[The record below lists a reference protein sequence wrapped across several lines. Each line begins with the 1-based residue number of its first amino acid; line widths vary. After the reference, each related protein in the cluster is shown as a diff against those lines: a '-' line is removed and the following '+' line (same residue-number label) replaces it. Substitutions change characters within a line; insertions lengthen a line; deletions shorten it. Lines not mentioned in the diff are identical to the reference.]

1 MSEHIIGIILN
12 GVTGRMG
19 ARQHLERSIV
29 AIMKDGGIL
38 LPSGNRIVIDPLLVG
53 RNPNKLRQL
62 AETYGIPKWTTD
74 LDCALSDPNYQIY
87 FDSQTT
93 ALRVPA
99 LTKAINAGKHVY
111 CEKPVALDLSS
122 ALELAKLA
130 RIRGVKNGVVQDKLF
145 LPGFRKLRRVID
157 SGELGR
163 LLAVRADFG
172 YWVFER
178 GDEGGLQRPSWN
190 YRREDGGGIILDM
203 FCHWRYLLDN
213 LFGDVTSVCCI
224 GAIHIPERYDEFD
237 RKYPCTA
244 EDAAYALFQ
253 LEGNVIAQFNSSWAT
268 RVRREDLFV
277 LQVDGTDG
285 SAVSTL
291 RDCWVQPSSAT
302 PRAIWDPDSPHRED
316 YFSGWLLLPDRAKPD
331 NAFRLQWEM
340 FIKHVVA
347 DTPFPW
353 DLLEGAKGVQLA
365 ELAMLSWRE
374 RRWVDVPPL
383 NEF

>member
-29 AIMKDGGIL
+29 AIMKDGGVL

-53 RNPNKLRQL
+53 RNPDKLRQL
-62 AETYGIPKWTTD
+62 SETYGIQKWTTD

-130 RIRGVKNGVVQDKLF
+130 RTKGVKNGVVQDKLF
-145 LPGFRKLRRVID
+145 LPGFRKLQRVIK
-157 SGELGR
+157 SGELGK

-178 GDEGGLQRPSWN
+178 GEEGGLQRPSWN

-213 LFGDVTSVCCI
+213 LFGIVTSVCCI

-237 RKYPCTA
+237 RKYRCTA

-285 SAVSTL
+285 SAVATL

-302 PRAIWDPDSPHRED
+302 PRAIWDPDSPHRGD

-347 DTPFPW
+347 DAPFPW

-383 NEF
+383 NES

>member
-157 SGELGR
+157 SEELGR

-213 LFGDVTSVCCI
+213 LFGNVISVCCI

-237 RKYPCTA
+237 RKYQCTA

-285 SAVSTL
+285 SAVATL

-374 RRWVDVPPL
+374 RRWIDVPPL